1 MKKIILTLVGVGL
14 CLGSCSS
21 DDDAVEISVCP
32 PPIEY
37 MAYPEVTTEGRAT
50 LAFKMGAREFISCL
64 SSQCL
69 PVESKITAESPI
81 QPIYRMRYYLEAYT
95 QQYVL
100 RIIANNQRNYLDSFV
115 LEYRSV
121 NPIKEGDKFAFS
133 KNQEDGVVFAIYNSS
148 VEKSRYGCIE
158 GEIEIV
164 KLDTENKIMSGIFNF
179 KAEDQNNRE
188 NIITATEGRFDIL
201 YRPM

>member
-1 MKKIILTLVGVGL
+1 MKKIILTLFGIGL

-37 MAYPEVTTEGRAT
+37 MAYPAVTIEGRAT
-50 LAFKMGAREFISCL
+50 LAFKMGKREFISCL
-64 SSQCL
+64 SSACL
-69 PVESKITAESPI
+69 PVDSKITAESPI
-81 QPIYRMRYYLEAYT
+81 QPIYKMRYYLEAYT

-100 RIIANNQRNYLDSFV
+100 RIIANNQRHHLDSFV
-115 LEYRSV
+115 LDYRSV

-148 VEKSRYGCIE
+148 VDKSRYGCIE
-158 GEIEIV
+158 GELEII

-179 KAEDQNNRE
+179 KAEDQNNRN